1 MNAAVAQR
9 EDNFE
14 WLGKEMRAKS
24 MTYEVSVRATGEKPI
39 GWEDKAG
46 AFAKM
51 DDELQKDLAYIIATG
66 DFADNKAAYKR
77 VIVFLTKSILAVASN
92 EKKYKKDK
100 LPMICRKIAE
110 MELFFFLYDFLREDY
125 TLQGKLRFVGLL
137 EHLEVKTY
145 QNQWQHYGDAIRLM
159 LGEAKG
165 TAYLH
170 IERYRIELYKN
181 S

>member
-51 DDELQKDLAYIIATG
+51 DDDLQKDLAYIIATG

-77 VIVFLTKSILAVASN
+77 VVVFLTKSILAVATD
-92 EKKYKKDK
+92 EKKYNKDK
-100 LPMICRKIAE
+100 LPTICRKIAE
-110 MELFFFLYDFLREDY
+110 MELFFFLYDFLRDDY

-137 EHLEVKTY
+137 DHIETKTY
-145 QNQWQHYGDAIRLM
+145 QNKWQHYGDAIRMM
-159 LGEAKG
+159 LAEAERA
-165 TAYLH
+165 AYSH
-170 IERYRIELYKN
+170 IGIYRAELYKN